1 MSTWIYIKER
11 FFMKMKTDSQ
21 RDRLYIS
28 KKKKKTLPS
37 LKMGPEVVLIV
48 ALSIAIVLVFGW
60 VIHVVIKRGRM
71 SPVTA
76 A

>member
-1 MSTWIYIKER
+1 
-11 FFMKMKTDSQ
+11 
-21 RDRLYIS
+21 
-28 KKKKKTLPS
+28 
-37 LKMGPEVVLIV
+37 MGPEVVLIV